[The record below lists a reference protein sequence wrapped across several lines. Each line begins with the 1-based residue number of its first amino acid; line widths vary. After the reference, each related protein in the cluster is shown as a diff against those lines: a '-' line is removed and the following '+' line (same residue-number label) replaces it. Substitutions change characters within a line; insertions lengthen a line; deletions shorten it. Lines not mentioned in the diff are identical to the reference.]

1 MLYNAD
7 NNEIAD
13 NVELL
18 GFIDVKHAVYS
29 YVNGKVAQIAD
40 IIRTEI

>member
-13 NVELL
+13 NVEL

-29 YVNGKVAQIAD
+29 YVNGKVAQIAG